1 MYTCDGCSGQG
12 MLTDQIKTRP
22 TKHVSRGSKP
32 RQAKGGESRSRA
44 AEKSETKRWRLI
56 GEACRYVV
64 PASSVKSL
72 LSDVFN

>member
-22 TKHVSRGSKP
+22 TKYVSRGSKP

-44 AEKSETKRWRLI
+44 AEGSET
-56 GEACRYVV
+56 
-64 PASSVKSL
+64 SVGV
-72 LSDVFN
+72 DRGGMQICCARIECQVTAF